1 MVVQIGE
8 ICHIWAHTVYVNV
21 LQGKLNDWHFF
32 TILKSKSIISWT
44 ILLYLLYLLYL
55 LCATYYR
62 FIPSNRKKQTKKA
75 KQKEG
80 KQKIAQR
87 YVLQCSFCTGAMEK
101 IHTNIDRKV
110 SHAPRHTHRPA
121 KERTTIV
128 ILLGQIDPSKY
139 FAICVH
145 SRHLTTC
152 DNYKWRSFN

>member
-1 MVVQIGE
+1 MIG
-8 ICHIWAHTVYVNV
+8 ISLQFLKAKV
-21 LQGKLNDWHFF
+21 LFHGQ
-32 TILKSKSIISWT
+32 S
-44 ILLYLLYLLYL
+44 Y
-55 LCATYYR
+55 
-62 FIPSNRKKQTKKA
+62 FIYFIYFVRRTTGSFRRIEKKQTKKA

-152 DNYKWRSFN
+152 DNYK